1 MAGEIIGRGAELEVL
16 RAFVARAGEGPGSL
30 LLEGEAG
37 AGKTTLWSAGCDAAR
52 DAGLRVLEAQP
63 LGAEAG
69 LSFAALTDLLAG
81 AHDVFAELPTPQAHA
96 LRVALLLEA
105 VGDVPADERA
115 VGHGLLGVLRALA
128 ATVPVLVAVDDIQ
141 WLDAATARVLAFAAR
156 RLTSEHVA
164 LLLSLRRGAGSAPPF
179 DPGRSL
185 PDLMSLPIGPL
196 GPDAVHRLVEARLG
210 LVLPRPTLMQVW
222 TTSGGNPF
230 FALELA
236 RALAQQDSRHVPG
249 EPLAVPTALRD
260 LIGTRIRALSDDAR
274 EALLCAA
281 ALADPRLDLV
291 SRAIALDAGEVLAPA
306 IEAEIVEIG
315 EHRVR
320 FGHPLLAAAVYETAS
335 AERRRAVHRKL
346 AGLVSSEEERARH
359 LASGS
364 DGPDENVA
372 AQLERA
378 ALSARDLGAPV
389 VAAEL
394 GERAAALT
402 PEDRPADARRRLS
415 DAAFW
420 TFEAGDARRAR
431 QYLDEVL
438 ADAEPGVERARTLIR
453 LARVRSYD
461 DDIAASRELCLAAI
475 PEASGEPALEAQA
488 REGAASSSFRLRRY
502 LVEALEHAARAAA
515 LAHEASRRDLEAEAL
530 ATKAVIEAILGR
542 DEAATTSEASLA
554 LQGETEQRRVM
565 SQPAFTASV
574 VEFWR
579 EDLDGARARLHS
591 LLERADR
598 MHDESSLPYLHV
610 MLGQVECVAG
620 RLDAALRH
628 AWEEIERARQAG
640 QETLVAYLLAVAAW
654 AHAHAG
660 AVEAARARAEEAL
673 ELAER
678 TSGVPAWFFAVS
690 ALGQLELARGDAR
703 AADARLGPLVAFVR
717 KQEMCE
723 PGAIWCVVDAVEA
736 LIELGGLDQAREVL
750 DWYEGN
756 AIRLG
761 RVAARANARRCR
773 GRLAAATGD
782 RDGALASFREALDLH
797 RRMPRPLDEGR
808 TLLALGAAQRR
819 AKERRAARD
828 TLMRA
833 RAMLTDAGA
842 RLWSERADAELARIG
857 GRAPSAN
864 ELTPVE
870 RRVAELVASGRTN
883 KEVAAAL
890 FLSTRTVEGHLSRIY
905 AKLAVRSRVELAARL
920 RDPSKVA

>member
-1 MAGEIIGRGAELEVL
+1 
-16 RAFVARAGEGPGSL
+16 
-30 LLEGEAG
+30 
-37 AGKTTLWSAGCDAAR
+37 
-52 DAGLRVLEAQP
+52 
-63 LGAEAG
+63 
-69 LSFAALTDLLAG
+69 
-81 AHDVFAELPTPQAHA
+81 
-96 LRVALLLEA
+96 
-105 VGDVPADERA
+105 
-115 VGHGLLGVLRALA
+115 
-128 ATVPVLVAVDDIQ
+128 
-141 WLDAATARVLAFAAR
+141 
-156 RLTSEHVA
+156 
-164 LLLSLRRGAGSAPPF
+164 
-179 DPGRSL
+179 
-185 PDLMSLPIGPL
+185 
-196 GPDAVHRLVEARLG
+196 
-210 LVLPRPTLMQVW
+210 
-222 TTSGGNPF
+222 
-230 FALELA
+230 
-236 RALAQQDSRHVPG
+236 
-249 EPLAVPTALRD
+249 
-260 LIGTRIRALSDDAR
+260 
-274 EALLCAA
+274 
-281 ALADPRLDLV
+281 
-291 SRAIALDAGEVLAPA
+291 
-306 IEAEIVEIG
+306 
-315 EHRVR
+315 
-320 FGHPLLAAAVYETAS
+320 
-335 AERRRAVHRKL
+335 
-346 AGLVSSEEERARH
+346 
-359 LASGS
+359 
-364 DGPDENVA
+364 
-372 AQLERA
+372 
-378 ALSARDLGAPV
+378 
-389 VAAEL
+389 
-394 GERAAALT
+394 
-402 PEDRPADARRRLS
+402 
-415 DAAFW
+415 
-420 TFEAGDARRAR
+420 
-431 QYLDEVL
+431 
-438 ADAEPGVERARTLIR
+438 
-453 LARVRSYD
+453 
-461 DDIAASRELCLAAI
+461 
-475 PEASGEPALEAQA
+475 
-488 REGAASSSFRLRRY
+488 
-502 LVEALEHAARAAA
+502 
-515 LAHEASRRDLEAEAL
+515 
-530 ATKAVIEAILGR
+530 
-542 DEAATTSEASLA
+542 
-554 LQGETEQRRVM
+554 
-565 SQPAFTASV
+565 
-574 VEFWR
+574 
-579 EDLDGARARLHS
+579 
-591 LLERADR
+591 

-660 AVEAARARAEEAL
+660 AVEAARARAGEAL